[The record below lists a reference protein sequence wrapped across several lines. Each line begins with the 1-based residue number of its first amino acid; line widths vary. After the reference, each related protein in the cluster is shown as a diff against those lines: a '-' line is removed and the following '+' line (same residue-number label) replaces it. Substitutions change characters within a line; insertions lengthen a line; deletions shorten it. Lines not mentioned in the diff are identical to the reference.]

1 LGIDLA
7 GINRNAAASPRS
19 LIERG
24 TRWFK
29 PRRGCGPA
37 RRCGWAPAG
46 SSRPKQTLGPE
57 RQALRWRRSML
68 ESAGELNQRRFLPTP
83 FFANVVFCKVISCKV
98 IS

>member
-1 LGIDLA
+1 LAGQAFLGIDLA
-7 GINRNAAASPRS
+7 GINRNAAASPSS

-24 TRWFK
+24 TRWFE

-46 SSRPKQTLGPE
+46 SSRPASLCEQTLGRE
-57 RQALRWRRSML
+57 TQALSSTNHRKRRVNSI
-68 ESAGELNQRRFLPTP
+68 
-83 FFANVVFCKVISCKV
+83 KVISCKV